1 MHCNCR
7 VYTGPTMNRV
17 LAVILCGFV
26 SACGSSSP
34 ATPSAPPTPA
44 PPAPPPPP
52 VVSEFSGAVTAT
64 NAGQPLA
71 GISVATSSAT
81 VTTDSG
87 GAFSLKINGA
97 STGNFL
103 LTLSGAGVMTHVT
116 RLQWPA
122 HPGIALDAITLAPPF
137 DMTFYR
143 QLARGAYDHDTIS
156 ALFPW
161 TTNPNIYIRTV
172 DATGRTIEPEVLA
185 LVVDWSR
192 RSVPMWTAGKLQA
205 ATIETGP
212 DDRPDTPGWIV
223 IQFTRDFSANICG
236 NSFLGR

>member
-172 DATGRTIEPEVLA
+172 DATGRTIEPEVLRWSSIG
-185 LVVDWSR
+185 VVHQSPCGRPASCKRQLSR
-192 RSVPMWTAGKLQA
+192 LARM
-205 ATIETGP
+205 I
-212 DDRPDTPGWIV
+212 DRTPRVG
-223 IQFTRDFSANICG
+223 S
-236 NSFLGR
+236 